1 MKRFMQ
7 SVAMSA
13 TIVTVLAAAVV
24 EVARPTGVQA
34 QGAGRC
40 TGDVEPVC
48 ATATSCRGIWW
59 WKECVDFGGGWMAP
73 ITKWLFGL
81 VMDSCVEY
89 HYYYR

>member
-7 SVAMSA
+7 GVAMSA
-13 TIVTVLAAAVV
+13 TIVTVLAAAAM

-59 WKECVDFGGGWMAP
+59 WKECVERNFYWNLAP
-73 ITKWLFGL
+73 PPAP
-81 VMDSCVEY
+81 VD
-89 HYYYR
+89 

>member
-13 TIVTVLAAAVV
+13 TIVTVLAAAAM

-40 TGDVEPVC
+40 TGDAEPVC

-59 WKECVDFGGGWMAP
+59 WKECAERSFYWNLAPPPAPVD
-73 ITKWLFGL
+73 
-81 VMDSCVEY
+81 
-89 HYYYR
+89 